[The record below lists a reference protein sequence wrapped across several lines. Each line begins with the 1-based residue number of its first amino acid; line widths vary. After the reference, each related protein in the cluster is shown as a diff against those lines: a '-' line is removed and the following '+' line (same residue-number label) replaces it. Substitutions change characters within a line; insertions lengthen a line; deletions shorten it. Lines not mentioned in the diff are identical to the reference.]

1 MKPTVIINKEHKYV
15 RFNCMRVSA
24 CFVSYVDLNVFCSN
38 NGNCYRYSSVR
49 NCYIKCDDNDWER

>member
-1 MKPTVIINKEHKYV
+1 MLDSIVCVLVLALSVN
-15 RFNCMRVSA
+15 
-24 CFVSYVDLNVFCSN
+24 VDLNVFCSN